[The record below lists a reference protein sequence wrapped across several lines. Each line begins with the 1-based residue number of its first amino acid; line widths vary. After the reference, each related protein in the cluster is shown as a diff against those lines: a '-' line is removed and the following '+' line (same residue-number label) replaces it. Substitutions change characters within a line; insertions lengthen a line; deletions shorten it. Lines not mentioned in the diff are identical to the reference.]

1 MMLHLKLGAW
11 QGLPYIFLGVGHHC
25 EKTARELAA
34 LGLKQYEDS
43 CLPRDEEL
51 ENSTSEAAGVHHPLT
66 LELCCQDKPLRGCLD
81 AFIAGVSLHDLP
93 LLLQFAAKARFT
105 PVTERWVESLHAST
119 HTNLRAAPHAG
130 PLHIAFEAMLPRLKQ
145 SLQLD
150 PSSLS
155 AYASHCSL
163 TRNIRL
169 ALEAAGLK
177 NHPTILAAARELSG
191 RQFHKKAYPWAVLV
205 HMHADEASMHPSTPE
220 DAVEKPGPR
229 GSHMLHMPEACFDI
243 SDEVWSSAAFDDLK
257 SKHLHQEVSQQR
269 SEQNRRGESQI

>member
-1 MMLHLKLGAW
+1 MKNTSPESQTPVPVFQALDVPTRESVLDDFRLAREHIAMMLHLKLGAW

-43 CLPRDEEL
+43 CLPQDEEL

-93 LLLQFAAKARFT
+93 LLLEFAAKARFT

-119 HTNLRAAPHAG
+119 HRSLRAAPHAG

-155 AYASHCSL
+155 AYGFTLFSDPEHPAGFGSSRLEESSHNLGCCPGIVWQTIPQKSLPLGCPCTHACRRSIHASFHSRRCCGEARSQK
-163 TRNIRL
+163 L
-169 ALEAAGLK
+169 A
-177 NHPTILAAARELSG
+177 
-191 RQFHKKAYPWAVLV
+191 
-205 HMHADEASMHPSTPE
+205 HAPHA
-220 DAVEKPGPR
+220 
-229 GSHMLHMPEACFDI
+229 
-243 SDEVWSSAAFDDLK
+243 
-257 SKHLHQEVSQQR
+257 
-269 SEQNRRGESQI
+269 